1 MKRNAWQLFIGAL
14 AATALTLHALPA
26 SAQDFPARP
35 LRMLVGFPPG
45 GSTDVIA
52 RDISA
57 ELSKALGQPVVVEN
71 KVGANGIMASDLLAK
86 SPPDGY
92 TLQLVIPSNVTNA
105 FIYSKLP
112 YDPRKD
118 MTPVAVVA
126 NAPMVM
132 VVSIGLGVN
141 TLKEFIARAKAAPG
155 AINSGAAGTGS
166 TPSLALDL
174 LGQTAGFKTT
184 SVNYPGSSPQM
195 MGLLRN
201 DVQVAFATTVQALPY
216 VKDNRL
222 KALAVSSASRHPLL
236 PDVPSVQEAGVPGYE
251 NVVWFGVFA
260 PPGTP
265 APIVTRLN
273 AELTRISNLPAMQGR
288 LRAQG
293 ADPAS
298 SSVAQF
304 SDFVKGEF
312 IKWEQFFKANPI
324 KLD

>member
-1 MKRNAWQLFIGAL
+1 MKRNTRQLLMGAF
-14 AATALTLHALPA
+14 AAAALMASALPA
-26 SAQDFPARP
+26 SAQEFPTRP

-57 ELSKALGQPVVVEN
+57 ELSKVLGQPVVVEN
-71 KVGANGIMASDLLAK
+71 KVGVNGILASDALAK

-126 NAPMVM
+126 SAPMVM
-132 VVSIGLGVN
+132 VVSPGLGVN
-141 TLKEFIARAKAAPG
+141 TLKEFIARARAAPG

-195 MGLLRN
+195 LGLLRN

-222 KALAVSSASRHPLL
+222 KALAVSSATRHPLL

-251 NVVWFGVFA
+251 SVAWFGVFA
-260 PPGTP
+260 APGTP
-265 APIVTRLN
+265 APIVAKLN
-273 AELTRISNLPAMQGR
+273 AELTRISSLPAMQGR

-298 SSVAQF
+298 SSARQF
-304 SDFVKGEF
+304 QDFVAGEF
-312 IKWEQFFKANPI
+312 VKWEQFFKLNPM